1 MEEERKIEKLLRAYA
16 RKRRAGAGDPLKP
29 HPATRRLLQDEIARR
44 GARPDEDDSISLWAF
59 FRQQWGFLLGFA
71 LIIFFVTTMFLPA
84 LSSSKK
90 KAQGISALANLK
102 EIGVAAK
109 LAAED
114 ANGTLPASLDALT
127 NTLVPPSVLID
138 PQSGKRFIYA
148 AGGENLNKLQ
158 TRTVL
163 AYSPE
168 EKNGRAVLLA
178 DGTVENVDR
187 ERFSDLT
194 NQPVLA
200 LAKDNA
206 SGVSTFGGAMY
217 STTPVAA
224 PPPAAPNLRPPPIV
238 ESFKANSGEVS
249 DQIHQAA
256 LTANVVKTETIQ
268 FGTRAVEQLAQNQLG
283 ALQNSFRNNA
293 VAARS
298 TVVLAKFL
306 VQQTGNAIRV
316 MDADGSVYEGAVLEN
331 NANAP
336 VSAGLPELPQEKS
349 EAVRQNAA
357 ANGGRQSAAAA
368 QNYLFRVAGTNVTLK
383 QTVVFTGNL
392 IFSNHA
398 PIAGMSATNIAAQS
412 GAILSA
418 QQSNQNRPPSTL
430 WSNVRIAGTAVVSLT
445 NVIPI
450 DASSP

>member
-1 MEEERKIEKLLRAYA
+1 
-16 RKRRAGAGDPLKP
+16 
-29 HPATRRLLQDEIARR
+29 
-44 GARPDEDDSISLWAF
+44 
-59 FRQQWGFLLGFA
+59 
-71 LIIFFVTTMFLPA
+71 
-84 LSSSKK
+84 
-90 KAQGISALANLK
+90 
-102 EIGVAAK
+102 
-109 LAAED
+109 
-114 ANGTLPASLDALT
+114 
-127 NTLVPPSVLID
+127 
-138 PQSGKRFIYA
+138 
-148 AGGENLNKLQ
+148 
-158 TRTVL
+158 
-163 AYSPE
+163 
-168 EKNGRAVLLA
+168 
-178 DGTVENVDR
+178 
-187 ERFSDLT
+187 
-194 NQPVLA
+194 
-200 LAKDNA
+200 
-206 SGVSTFGGAMY
+206 MY

-445 NVIPI
+445 NVIPV